1 MKVKRI
7 KLSNILSLSHYAPA
21 IAAVILML
29 ISLTASIVVLWTA
42 ILASILI
49 VITFKTNIY
58 LRRVIISAF
67 FLRVFLIF
75 VDENFGLIP
84 YQWDGYFNI
93 AVAIKQNLIEGVPI
107 FNGVNP
113 PGNTKAYSLL
123 ASFQYLIL
131 GNINAITKTT
141 NGFFA
146 SMVILR
152 IYQLGLKLFDSEKV
166 ALRAALLFAFLPS
179 FIIYSSLDLRDSL
192 ILLVSIDILYRVIQY
207 SDSKKMGTLL
217 FLIIEMVLM
226 DFLRGQNVAL
236 YLFVFLIYL
245 LTIHFY
251 HRPFGYKL
259 TATVLLMFVLFVFL
273 NWLDHAGISEKIFS
287 YANLVVDS
295 RDWGGSAYLQGFQ
308 YNTWF
313 DVFKNLPI
321 RFFYFTFGPLPWDI
335 NNIFMLLSFFEV
347 LFILAFAIFTVNFLR
362 VNNGL
367 NRHQLLLLIFCLIG
381 LAANSLLDSNYGTA
395 IRHRLNYIFVFF
407 MFGSAYLQRYRI
419 KFL

>member
-1 MKVKRI
+1 MRSSI
-7 KLSNILSLSHYAPA
+7 FHFLS
-21 IAAVILML
+21 
-29 ISLTASIVVLWTA
+29 
-42 ILASILI
+42 
-49 VITFKTNIY
+49 
-58 LRRVIISAF
+58 
-67 FLRVFLIF
+67 
-75 VDENFGLIP
+75 
-84 YQWDGYFNI
+84 
-93 AVAIKQNLIEGVPI
+93 
-107 FNGVNP
+107 
-113 PGNTKAYSLL
+113 
-123 ASFQYLIL
+123 
-131 GNINAITKTT
+131 INSK
-141 NGFFA
+141 
-146 SMVILR
+146 
-152 IYQLGLKLFDSEKV
+152 
-166 ALRAALLFAFLPS
+166 
-179 FIIYSSLDLRDSL
+179 
-192 ILLVSIDILYRVIQY
+192 VSI
-207 SDSKKMGTLL
+207 T
-217 FLIIEMVLM
+217 
-226 DFLRGQNVAL
+226 
-236 YLFVFLIYL
+236 
-245 LTIHFY
+245 
-251 HRPFGYKL
+251 
-259 TATVLLMFVLFVFL
+259 LMFVLFVFL